1 MKTARLFIAAAALSL
16 APSLALAGTSTAN
29 IQSDTS
35 IHNLGSFTGAVTYD
49 NVAETLTF
57 SLDNT
62 SAGKL
67 TGFAFDITGDNTAS
81 FDKVKGSAWKDDRN
95 HKGVVIANPY
105 GNYEGGAALHGKFG
119 ANGKGIAAGA
129 TQSFVFKVSGPTAS
143 TLTAADFVSGPG
155 NTQVVASFAGFKHGK
170 TDRVGGILSTGTQ
183 NNTTTN
189 TTTNNLAG
197 NPLGNN
203 DPGSNIRPEMLLL
216 LPPPTH
222 AVPLPSAA
230 WSGLMTLA
238 AIGLFPILRRLRAKL
253 A

>member
-1 MKTARLFIAAAALSL
+1 MKTARLLIAAAALSL
-16 APSLALAGTSTAN
+16 APSLSLAGTSTAN

-35 IHNLGSFTGAVTYD
+35 IHNLGSFTGTVTYD

-57 SLDNT
+57 NLDNT

-67 TGFAFDITGDNTAS
+67 TGFAFDITGDNTAT

-95 HKGVVIANPY
+95 HKGVVIAKPF

-119 ANGKGIAAGA
+119 ANGNGIAAGA
-129 TQSFVFKVSGPTAS
+129 TKSFAFKVSGPTAA
-143 TLTAADFVSGPG
+143 TLTAADFVTGQG
-155 NTQVVASFAGFKHGK
+155 NTQVVASFSGFRHGK

-183 NNTTTN
+183 DHTTT
-189 TTTNNLAG
+189 TTTNNLGG

-203 DPGSNIRPEMLLL
+203 DPGSNLRPEMLLL

>member
-1 MKTARLFIAAAALSL
+1 MKTARLLIAAAALSL
-16 APSLALAGTSTAN
+16 APSLAMAGTSTAN

-35 IHNLGSFTGAVTYD
+35 IHNLGSFTGTVTYD

-57 SLDNT
+57 NLDNT

-67 TGFAFDITGDNTAS
+67 TGFAFDITGDNTAT

-95 HKGVVIANPY
+95 HKGVVIAKPF

-119 ANGKGIAAGA
+119 ANGNGIAAGA
-129 TQSFVFKVSGPTAS
+129 NKSFAFKVSGPTAA
-143 TLTAADFVSGPG
+143 TLTAADFVTGPG
-155 NTQVVASFAGFKHGK
+155 NTQVVASFAGFRHGK
-170 TDRVGGILSTGTQ
+170 TDRVGGILSTGPQ
-183 NNTTTN
+183 TTTT
-189 TTTNNLAG
+189 TTTNNLG
-197 NPLGNN
+197 GDPLGNN
-203 DPGSNIRPEMLLL
+203 DPGSNLRPEMLLL

>member
-1 MKTARLFIAAAALSL
+1 MKTARLLIAAAALSL
-16 APSLALAGTSTAN
+16 APSLSLAGTSTAN

-35 IHNLGSFTGAVTYD
+35 IHNLGSFTATVTYD

-57 SLDNT
+57 NLDNT

-67 TGFAFDITGDNTAS
+67 TGFAFDITGDNTAT

-95 HKGVVIANPY
+95 HKGFVIAKPY

-119 ANGKGIAAGA
+119 ANGNGIAAGDNK
-129 TQSFVFKVSGPTAS
+129 SFAFKVSGPTAA
-143 TLTAADFVSGPG
+143 TLTAADFVTGPG
-155 NTQVVASFAGFKHGK
+155 NTQVVASFAGFRHGK

-183 NNTTTN
+183 TTTT
-189 TTTNNLAG
+189 TTTNNLGG

-203 DPGSNIRPEMLLL
+203 DPGSNLRPEMLLL